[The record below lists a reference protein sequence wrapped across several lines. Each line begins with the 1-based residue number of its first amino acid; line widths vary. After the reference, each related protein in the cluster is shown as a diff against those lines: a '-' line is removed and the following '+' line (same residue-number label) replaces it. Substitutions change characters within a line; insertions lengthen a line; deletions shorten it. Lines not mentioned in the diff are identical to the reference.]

1 MGQAKDWGTG
11 VELKANQL
19 YKQKYKRPE
28 VNALG
33 NFYFLTKDTNL
44 NISDRLPEEYFPE
57 VEEHHPGTL
66 ASQWVPMEPA
76 LWKIENFRDF
86 LEARKELL
94 ATEVNR
100 RMEEL
105 LHGDTR
111 WLTGPT
117 IAVPTVATVTGSI
130 SNEEEETELEGL
142 NA

>member
-1 MGQAKDWGTG
+1 
-11 VELKANQL
+11 
-19 YKQKYKRPE
+19 
-28 VNALG
+28 
-33 NFYFLTKDTNL
+33 
-44 NISDRLPEEYFPE
+44 
-57 VEEHHPGTL
+57 
-66 ASQWVPMEPA
+66 MEPA

-86 LEARKELL
+86 LEARQELL